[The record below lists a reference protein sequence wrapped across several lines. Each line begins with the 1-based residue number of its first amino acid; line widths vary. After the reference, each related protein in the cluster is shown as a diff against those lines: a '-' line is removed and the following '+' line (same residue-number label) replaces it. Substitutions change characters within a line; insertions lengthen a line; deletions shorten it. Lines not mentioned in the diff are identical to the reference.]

1 MFDLAELF
9 FRRTRQCR
17 SLRPLGYSG
26 PGAVVKLP
34 KSSAERGK
42 SRLGSADN
50 GWGGEVIGAVNRF
63 GAVLSVVECRGVP

>member
-1 MFDLAELF
+1 MVSNGQFMV
-9 FRRTRQCR
+9 TMCR

-26 PGAVVKLP
+26 LERL
-34 KSSAERGK
+34 SSCPSLVQKEVNLGL
-42 SRLGSADN
+42 RLGSADN